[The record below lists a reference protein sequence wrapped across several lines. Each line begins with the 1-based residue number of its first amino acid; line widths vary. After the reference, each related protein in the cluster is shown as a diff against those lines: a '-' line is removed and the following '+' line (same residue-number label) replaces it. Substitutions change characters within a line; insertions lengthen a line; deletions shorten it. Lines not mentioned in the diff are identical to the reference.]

1 MPRYSAE
8 IREQALK
15 SMAEVGVA
23 QTAKDM
29 HIGAQTLYKWRRAQ
43 AEPDT
48 PVSGAEVQSALDEDA
63 CADERLAQLE
73 AENAQLTQM
82 LADEKASHAAQAE
95 KYRAQIA
102 KLKKVIASLLEE

>member
-43 AEPDT
+43 AEQDM
-48 PVSGAEVQSALDEDA
+48 PVSDEEVQNALNENA
-63 CADERLAQLE
+63 GADERLAQLE
-73 AENAQLTQM
+73 TENARLAQM

-95 KYRAQIA
+95 KFRAQIA
-102 KLKKVIASLLEE
+102 KLKKIIAGLLEE